1 MRLVICVD
9 RDDDLG
15 RKAGIR
21 GPVLG
26 RESVLDAAM
35 KLGVA
40 DPEDSDTN
48 AMLAAV
54 NLLDELRAG
63 GEDVEALVLTGDGR
77 VGTIS
82 DRKVAQQFDEVLSK
96 IKVEAVHL
104 VSDGAEDEYLYPII
118 QSRTKV
124 DSVRK
129 VYVRQSAT
137 LQGTYYTLVR
147 ALKDQKLRTKTV
159 LPLASFFLFIGIVL
173 ALQVFYSVQT
183 WGYDLMLLFFLSGFY
198 LFLWTFE
205 VDEWLVDQAQAFG
218 SDLRRGS
225 VAVFFG
231 ILSMALVLLGFAL
244 GNIAYTNS
252 LRSGASPTPL
262 AGALVFLQVA
272 LLWWIGA
279 AAVWEAGRAIRWL
292 LARNRV
298 PYSVWV
304 ALVSFTAAGIEGYS
318 LIGVFQ
324 VLLGWASST
333 DLLVYLVGVAL
344 GILCGGLAE
353 TLRQYLRASAA
364 SAISKA
370 PASTSS

>member
-26 RESVLDAAM
+26 REAILDAVM
-35 KLGVA
+35 KLGIA

-54 NLLDELRAG
+54 NLLDELRAA
-63 GEDVEALVLTGDGR
+63 GEEVEGLVLTGDGR

-82 DRKVAQQFDEVLSK
+82 DRKVAQQFDEVLSRL
-96 IKVEAVHL
+96 KVDAAHL

-124 DSVRK
+124 DSVRR

-137 LQGTYYTLVR
+137 LQGTYMTLVR

-159 LPLASFFLFIGIVL
+159 LPLASFLIFLGIVL
-173 ALQVFYSVQT
+173 SLQAFFGVQL
-183 WGYDLMLLFFLSGFY
+183 WGYGLILLTFLLGFY

-205 VDEWLVDQAQAFG
+205 VDEWIVSQVQSFG

-225 VAVFFG
+225 LAVFFG
-231 ILSMALVLLGFAL
+231 ILSLALILLGIVL
-244 GNIAYTNS
+244 GNQAWAAETDPN
-252 LRSGASPTPL
+252 PL
-262 AGALVFLQVA
+262 HHFLDFLSTALI
-272 LLWWIGA
+272 WWIGA
-279 AAVWEAGRAIRWL
+279 AAAFEAGRAIRWL
-292 LARNRV
+292 LARHRV
-298 PYSVWV
+298 PSSVWV

-318 LIGVFQ
+318 LIYLFGAILMFDPPSIIAV
-324 VLLGWASST
+324 S
-333 DLLVYLVGVAL
+333 LVGVAL
-344 GILCGGLAE
+344 GILTGGLAE
-353 TLRQYLRASAA
+353 SLRQYLRASSAA
-364 SAISKA
+364 AKSAL
-370 PASTSS
+370 PSTG

>member
-26 RESVLDAAM
+26 REAVLDAAM

-63 GEDVEALVLTGDGR
+63 GEAVEALVLTGDGR

-82 DRKVAQQFDEVLSK
+82 DRKVAQQLDEVLSK

-137 LQGTYYTLVR
+137 LQGFYYTLTR

-159 LPLASFFLFIGIVL
+159 LPLASFFVFLGIVL
-173 ALQVFYSVQT
+173 ALQVFYGVQI
-183 WGYDLMLLFFLSGFY
+183 WGYGLMLLFFLFGFY
-198 LFLWTFE
+198 LFLWIFE

-231 ILSMALVLLGFAL
+231 ILSTALVLLGFLL
-244 GNIAYTNS
+244 GERNIPAG
-252 LRSGASPTPL
+252 GAPSPL
-262 AGALVFLQVA
+262 AAALAFLQVA

-279 AAVWEAGRAIRWL
+279 AACWEGGRALRWL
-292 LARNRV
+292 LSRNRV
-298 PYSVWV
+298 PPSVWV

-318 LIGVFQ
+318 LISLFQ
-324 VLLGWASST
+324 ILLGLGGSSS
-333 DLLVYLVGVAL
+333 DLVIYLVGVAL
-344 GILCGGLAE
+344 GIVTGGLAE
-353 TLRQYLRASAA
+353 TLRQYLRTSAA
-364 SAISKA
+364 ASSLAKPSPTSAN
-370 PASTSS
+370 